1 MSRQESYEFDK
12 KYEYRDESPYEG
24 AVDEGI
30 EDAKFLYGEVS
41 WSAEIKWNKS
51 AKHYEAELFWTD
63 HGNNFSDFGEGPMRD
78 EFLDDLYTFI
88 SNKGIGYEEFELVW
102 ERYWAVSSN
111 SGRLLARVG
120 GSYTSIQILRTDC
133 VPPVPRYWI
142 QQLHWTALIKT
153 CQDSVGLLKC
163 PIARLYVEL
172 GQRW

>member
-1 MSRQESYEFDK
+1 MRYRIWIVEKYFSNILGYFFGITWGVKMSRQESYEFDK

-51 AKHYEAELFWTD
+51 AKRYEAELFWTD

-88 SNKGIGYEEFELVW
+88 SNKGIGYEEFELV
-102 ERYWAVSSN
+102 
-111 SGRLLARVG
+111 
-120 GSYTSIQILRTDC
+120 
-133 VPPVPRYWI
+133 
-142 QQLHWTALIKT
+142 
-153 CQDSVGLLKC
+153 
-163 PIARLYVEL
+163 
-172 GQRW
+172 